1 MGLGLIDQL
10 VTQPSA
16 SAPAKALA
24 ALDVDTD
31 TSEAKI
37 SGNSGVFGGILA
49 DITPAANAANNAAPA
64 ASAGVGINANGQS
77 EGNLFADLVPN
88 IVLTQA
94 DAQSEL
100 QAKIANLTA
109 EPSQVLAAL
118 TGNQRTD
125 VKLLSSIEIT
135 PANSGALANL
145 IDNYLARPDTAA
157 SLTEAQRAALLGVVV
172 ELKQVAA
179 GDASQPLTPILAP
192 LTKGTFDKLAGL
204 KDNNTI
210 VDKVAKFLQQILR
223 DASQK
228 TLQASVAATGSNP
241 TDIERKASLGEVT
254 LLSFS
259 GFIRGAFKNA
269 QTEKEGEE
277 KNSLDITQG
286 VTQDIAPDSTQA
298 QIIPVIA
305 APVIIEQNQ
314 KTASKQVIDISL
326 DGVKNTPAVS
336 GSQVQ
341 RLLADDGA
349 AADGAAA
356 DDDASDILGADGKK
370 LHALIAGQVALQGS
384 NKDKNAAL
392 ENANDTLAVQAK
404 TQDSD
409 GVDISAFEA
418 LTQNDNFAQL
428 LAQFEHIAGLVKKS
442 ETSLANV
449 SDDIGAGVDSQNIA
463 SLDGNVA
470 PLNSSQSSFL
480 STTVQV
486 VQNGSAHVGRPV
498 PVEQIH
504 VAIKQAHK
512 DGLDTITIQLAPDD
526 LGKIEVRFDRSAEG
540 VSHIVFTVDKQE
552 AFDQLQRDSRSLER
566 ALSDAGVNV
575 DAGGLEFNLRQ
586 QHQGHDGNQQ
596 AQDFGNNST
605 PSWRGLDAEAEGAA
619 TITRDEKSNDVL
631 SQIYQISLDNGVNIR
646 V

>member
-10 VTQPSA
+10 VAQPSA
-16 SAPAKALA
+16 SAPAKGFLP
-24 ALDVDTD
+24 LQVDAD
-31 TSEAKI
+31 ASEIKI
-37 SGNSGVFGGILA
+37 SGNSGAFGTILA
-49 DITPAANAANNAAPA
+49 DITPVANAANNAVF
-64 ASAGVGINANGQS
+64 AGNGGNVTGQN
-77 EGNLFADLVPN
+77 EGSLPADLVYN
-88 IVLTQA
+88 IVLSQA
-94 DAQSEL
+94 DVQSEL
-100 QAKIANLTA
+100 QAKITSLTA
-109 EPSQVLAAL
+109 DPSQVLAAL

-157 SLTEAQRAALLGVVV
+157 SLTEAQRTALLGVVA

-179 GDASQPLTPILAP
+179 GDASQPLTPILSP
-192 LTKGTFDKLAGL
+192 LTKGIFDRLAGL
-204 KDNNTI
+204 NDNNTI
-210 VDKVAKFLQQILR
+210 IDKVAKFLQQILR
-223 DASQK
+223 DAAQK
-228 TLQASVAATGSNP
+228 PVQTSAAAVLSSSI
-241 TDIERKASLGEVT
+241 DIENRASLGEVT

-259 GFIRGAFKNA
+259 GIIGGAFKNA

-277 KNSLDITQG
+277 KNSLDIGSDATE
-286 VTQDIAPDSTQA
+286 A

-305 APVIIEQNQ
+305 APVFVEQTQ
-314 KTASKQVIDISL
+314 KTVSEQAIDISL
-326 DGVKNTPAVS
+326 DGVRNNAVAS
-336 GSQVQ
+336 GGQPQ
-341 RLLADDGA
+341 KLLADGA
-349 AADGAAA
+349 
-356 DDDASDILGADGKK
+356 DDASDVLGADGKK
-370 LHALIAGQVALQGS
+370 LHTLITGQVELHAGKKEQ
-384 NKDKNAAL
+384 NAAL
-392 ENANDTLAVQAK
+392 ENADDALAAGAK
-404 TQDSD
+404 NHDGD

-442 ETSLANV
+442 EASLASV
-449 SDDIGAGVDSQNIA
+449 SDDIGAGLDSPNIA
-463 SLDGNVA
+463 SLDGNAV
-470 PLNSSQSSFL
+470 PLNASQSSLL
-480 STTVQV
+480 SPTVQV
-486 VQNGSAHVGRPV
+486 AQNGSAHVGRPV

-596 AQDFGNNST
+596 AQDFGNSSA
-605 PSWRGLDAEAEGAA
+605 PLWRGLDAEAEGAA

-631 SQIYQISLDNGVNIR
+631 SQIYQVSLDNGVNIR